1 MAELPLETLR
11 TMAEGASDLT
21 QEARTASEKCRDYY
35 DNHQW
40 TAEEIATLR
49 KRRQPPITFNRIQR
63 KIDAMVGIEQKS
75 RTDPRAMPRNPQD
88 EDAADI
94 ATKALVFVDD
104 VTRFDQKRSLSFENL
119 LIEGYGGC
127 EVIVEQKR
135 GKFEIVVN
143 RIRWEEIF
151 FDPHSREK
159 DFSDAGYMGSMKW
172 MTLDTALS
180 LYEGVYKGEGDLETL
195 LKTGMS
201 AAANGETYEDR
212 PYKQAFWADGRSKR
226 VRVAQMYYKHKNVW
240 YLAIFCGG
248 GTIINAPSPYM
259 DEDGQPTNPMVLM
272 TAYIDRENRR
282 YGLVTSMLGAQDEIN
297 HRRGK
302 ALHLSTQRQTQT
314 VKGAISTE
322 VLKRELAKPD
332 GNVELDI
339 DAIQGA
345 REAGVPAFQILQTN
359 DMAAAHFQLLQEAKN
374 EIDMIG
380 PNASLLGQ
388 LQGDQSGRAIMAQQ
402 QAGMAELS
410 PIYDSLRDWTMRCYR
425 QMWMRIRQ
433 FWTEERWI
441 RVTDESQAPEWVAL
455 NKAGPMQVV
464 YGMDG
469 MPMLQQSQPENAVAQ
484 MDVDILI
491 EDAPDYV
498 TLRQEEFEQLAQMAQ
513 QGMPIPPEMLIEASS
528 IRNKKRVLEM
538 LEEQKAQAAQGQQ
551 AAMQAQQ
558 QAMAQQ
564 MQLEGEKVRIAGQ
577 EVQIKGF
584 AADAK
589 AEKDRADAQQT
600 QAETQNG
607 LIARRIQIGF

>member
-21 QEARTASEKCRDYY
+21 QEARTASEQCRDYY

-49 KRRQPPITFNRIQR
+49 KRKQPIVTFNRIQR
-63 KIDAMVGIEQKS
+63 KVDAMVGIEQKM

-88 EDAADI
+88 EEAADI

-104 VTRFDQKRSLSFENL
+104 VTRFDQKRSLAFENL
-119 LIEGYGGC
+119 LVEGYGGV
-127 EVIVEQKR
+127 EIIVEQKR
-135 GKFEIVVN
+135 GKFEVVVN

-151 FDPHSREK
+151 YDPHSREK
-159 DFSDAGYMGSMKW
+159 DFSDAAYMGSMRW

-180 LYEGVYKGEGDLETL
+180 LYEGSYTGELPLEDI

-226 VRVAQMYYKHKNVW
+226 VRVAQMYYKHKGTW

-248 GTIINAPSPYM
+248 GTIINAESPYR
-259 DEDGQPTNPMVLM
+259 DEDGKPTNPMVLM

-302 ALHLSTQRQTQT
+302 ALHLLNSRQTMG
-314 VKGAISTE
+314 VKGAVSVD

-332 GNVELDI
+332 GHVEVDV
-339 DAIQGA
+339 DAAVGA
-345 REAGVPAFQILQTN
+345 REAGMPAFQVLQTT
-359 DMAAAHFQLLQEAKN
+359 DMAQGNLNMLAEAKN

-380 PNASLLGQ
+380 PNPSLLGQ
-388 LQGDQSGRAIMAQQ
+388 QQGQQSGRAIMAQQ

-410 PIYDSLRDWTMRCYR
+410 PIYDSLRDWTLRCYR

-441 RVTDESQAPEWVAL
+441 RVTDEAQAPEWLAL
-455 NKAGPMQVV
+455 NRQVGMQVA
-464 YGMDG
+464 YGPDG
-469 MPMLQQSQPENAVAQ
+469 LLMLQPQIENSIGQ

-528 IRNKKRVLEM
+528 IRNKKRILEM
-538 LEEQKAQAAQGQQ
+538 LEEQKQQAAQGQQ
-551 AAMQAQQ
+551 QAMQAQMQAQQ
-558 QAMAQQ
+558 QADQ
-564 MQLEGEKVRIAGQ
+564 IANALKGQ
-577 EVQIKGF
+577 EVQIKGI
-584 AADAK
+584 AAQAQ
-589 AEKDRADAQQT
+589 AEKDLADAEQT
-600 QAETQNG
+600 RAETQTG
-607 LIARRIQIGF
+607 LIGRRLQIGV